1 MMNRQKALRLPN
13 YIKRFGVANGVR
25 IGLAVGT
32 PSAEP
37 SSAASAIRV
46 PGYDQPVW
54 LRPTRSDHSIFWQCM
69 TRDQYDLREWPQ
81 TKALLAR
88 RDALVAAGKTP
99 IIIDGGA
106 NIGLAAI
113 GFARDFPEARILAV
127 EPDEDNFRVLSQN
140 ANATGETITPVL
152 GAISAHA
159 GHSRVI
165 ERERGSAG
173 FRTEYCD
180 AGHAEAVA
188 SFDIPA
194 LVDLVPGGWPWIVK
208 LDIEGAQEEL
218 FSANTGW
225 VGDADLII
233 LELDDWQF
241 PWRASAQSF
250 FAALAAH
257 KFDYLIRGELIF
269 CYRHTDT
276 P

>member
-1 MMNRQKALRLPN
+1 MMDKQKALRLPN
-13 YIKRFGVANGVR
+13 YIKRFGVANGLR
-25 IGLAVGT
+25 IGTAIGT
-32 PSAEP
+32 PSEGPDSRATP
-37 SSAASAIRV
+37 INV
-46 PGYDQPVW
+46 PGYAHPIW

-81 TKALLAR
+81 TKDFVAR
-88 RDALVAAGKTP
+88 HDRLVAAGQVP

-106 NIGLAAI
+106 NVGLAAI
-113 GFARDFPEARILAV
+113 GFARDYPQAKVLAV
-127 EPDEDNFRVLSQN
+127 EPDEDNFRVLGQN
-140 ANATGETITPVL
+140 AKAAGTSITPVL

-159 GHSRVI
+159 GYSRVI

-180 AGHAEAVA
+180 ASHPEAVA

-194 LVDLVPGGWPWIVK
+194 LVEMVPGGWPWIVK

-218 FSANTGW
+218 FSANTDW
-225 VGDADLII
+225 VGKTDLII

-250 FAALAAH
+250 FAALSAF

-269 CYRHTDT
+269 CYRHTE
-276 P
+276 

>member
-1 MMNRQKALRLPN
+1 MIDTQKALRLPN
-13 YIKRFGVANGVR
+13 YVKRFGIAHGLR
-25 IGLAVGT
+25 IGLAIGT
-32 PSAEP
+32 PANGPESDAT
-37 SSAASAIRV
+37 AIAV
-46 PGYDQPVW
+46 PGYAHPIW

-81 TKALLAR
+81 TKRFVERCNRLR
-88 RDALVAAGKTP
+88 AAGQVP
-99 IIIDGGA
+99 VIIDGGA

-113 GFARDFPEARILAV
+113 GFARDYPDAQILAV
-127 EPDEDNFRVLSQN
+127 EPDSDNFRILGQN
-140 ANATGETITPVL
+140 AKSAGTSITPVL
-152 GAISAHA
+152 GAISAHT

-173 FRTEYCD
+173 FRTEYCE
-180 AGHAEAVA
+180 ASHPEAVA

-194 LVDLVPGGWPWIVK
+194 LVNMVPGGWPWIVK

-218 FSANTGW
+218 FSANTAW
-225 VGDADLII
+225 VGQADLII

-250 FAALAAH
+250 FAALSAH

-269 CYRHTDT
+269 CFRHTE
-276 P
+276 